1 MTNGQQKEWRK
12 ERRINEYGSL
22 DQRRK
27 DEQVL
32 IEEEEEDVVCCLYVH
47 GMHFLVYVSYTRTRL
62 CHKSFLVYR
71 KKVFFLSFTLIVHN
85 IFSFSGSSAENGG
98 KKCLYRILPN
108 K

>member
-32 IEEEEEDVVCCLYVH
+32 IEEEEEDVVCCSRAATWYAFPGIRVVH
-47 GMHFLVYVSYTRTRL
+47 ALVSATKV
-62 CHKSFLVYR
+62 FLVYR
-71 KKVFFLSFTLIVHN
+71 KKVFFLL
-85 IFSFSGSSAENGG
+85 
-98 KKCLYRILPN
+98 LL
-108 K
+108 